1 MSVEATAA
9 VAAGSSA
16 RDVLARL
23 DRKAAERA
31 VAARVDG
38 KLCDL
43 SAPVSPGEVVEPVL
57 PDSKDGLEVIRHS
70 TAHLMAQ
77 AVQELFRGTQV
88 TIGPVIE
95 DGFYYDFVR
104 PEPFTP
110 EDLARIEKK
119 MKEIVSR
126 NLIVTRHEMPKTEA
140 MELFA
145 AMGESY
151 KVEILEGIPDDRVS
165 VYKQGDWKDLCRGPH
180 VPATGKLGAFKLTSV
195 AGAYWRG
202 NEKNAMLQRIYG
214 TAWATEADLKRHLE
228 LLEEAKRRDHRKL
241 GKELDLWSFH
251 PIAPGSPFFHPKGA
265 FVYNALIAFIR
276 DLYRRYGYGE
286 VITPQVADVELWK
299 RSGHYENFRD
309 HMFFCE
315 IDGREFGVKPMNCPG
330 HTFVYGSAKRS
341 YRELPLRYA
350 DFSKLHRYEKSGV
363 LHGLTRVRTFSQDDA
378 HIFCTPAQVQEEI
391 TRVIEMAGVVHR
403 AFGFQDIRVFLST
416 RPAQRMGSDAMWDHA
431 EEALRAALAANRLR
445 FEINPGDG
453 AFYGPKIDF
462 LFRDALRREWQLTTI
477 QLDYALP
484 ERFDLTFISSEGKEE
499 RPVMIH
505 RALLGSIE
513 RFLAILLEHTAG
525 AFPLWLAPVQARV
538 LTLTERQEAYG
549 AEVAAELRAKGLRV
563 EVDSR
568 NEKLGYKVR
577 QAQLEKLPYMLVVGD
592 REAAERKV
600 APRVRG
606 GEQLPVMSIEE
617 IADCLVEEAKP
628 PVIP

>member
-1 MSVEATAA
+1 MRVEATAELE
-9 VAAGSSA
+9 VRPSA
-16 RDVLARL
+16 RDALVRL
-23 DRKAAERA
+23 DRKAADKA

-38 KLCDL
+38 QLRDL
-43 SAPVSPGEVVEPVL
+43 SVPVGPGTVVEAVL

-77 AVQELFRGTQV
+77 AVQELFPGTQV

-95 DGFYYDFVR
+95 NGFYYDFVR
-104 PEPFTP
+104 TEPFTP
-110 EDLARIEKK
+110 EDLTRIEKR

-126 NLIVTRHEMPKTEA
+126 NLVVVRHEMTKSEA
-140 MELFA
+140 VKLFA

-165 VYKQGDWKDLCRGPH
+165 VYQQGDWKDLCRGPH
-180 VPATGKLGAFKLTSV
+180 VPTTGKLGAFKLTGL

-202 NEKNAMLQRIYG
+202 DEKNAMLQRIYG

-228 LLEEAKRRDHRKL
+228 LLEEAKRRDHRRV

-251 PIAPGSPFFHPKGA
+251 AIAPGSPFFHPKGA
-265 FVYNALIAFIR
+265 FIYNALIGFIR
-276 DLYRRYGYGE
+276 RLYERYGYGE
-286 VITPQVADVELWK
+286 VITPQIADVELWK

-309 HMFFCE
+309 NMFFCE
-315 IDGREFGVKPMNCPG
+315 IDEREFGVKPMNCPG
-330 HTFVYGSAKRS
+330 HTYVFGSAKRS

-363 LHGLTRVRTFSQDDA
+363 MHGLTRVRTFSQDDA
-378 HIFCTPAQVQEEI
+378 HIFCTPEQVQGEI
-391 TRVIEMAGVVHR
+391 TRVIEMAGIVHR
-403 AFGFQDIRVFLST
+403 AFGFEDIRVFLST

-431 EEALRAALAANRLR
+431 EGALRAALDANELP
-445 FEINPGDG
+445 FQLHPGDG

-484 ERFDLTFISSEGKEE
+484 ERFDLTYVSAEGKDE

-513 RFLAILLEHTAG
+513 RFLAILIEHTAG
-525 AFPLWLAPVQARV
+525 AFPLWLAPVQVRV

-549 AEVAAELRAKGLRV
+549 GEVAAELRAKGLRV
-563 EVDSR
+563 EVDAR
-568 NEKLGYKVR
+568 NEKLGYKIR
-577 QAQLEKLPYMLVVGD
+577 QAQLDKTPYMLVVGD
-592 REAAERKV
+592 REAAERTV
-600 APRVRG
+600 APRTRT
-606 GEQLPVMSIEE
+606 GEQLPVTSVEE
-617 IADCLVEEAKP
+617 LASRLIEEAKQ
-628 PVIP
+628 PVVP

>member
-1 MSVEATAA
+1 MRVEATAA

-16 RDVLARL
+16 RDALIRS
-23 DRKAAERA
+23 DRKAAEKA
-31 VAARVDG
+31 VAAWVDG
-38 KLCDL
+38 KLRDL
-43 SAPVSPGEVVEPVL
+43 STPVSPDAMVEPVL

-77 AVQELFRGTQV
+77 AVQELFPGTQV
-88 TIGPVIE
+88 TIGPVIQ

-140 MELFA
+140 MKLFA

-165 VYKQGDWKDLCRGPH
+165 VYQQGDWKDLCRGPH

-202 NEKNAMLQRIYG
+202 DEKNAMLQRIYG

-228 LLEEAKRRDHRKL
+228 LLEEAKRRDHRKI

-276 DLYRRYGYGE
+276 ALYERYGYGE

-315 IDGREFGVKPMNCPG
+315 IDEREFGVKPMNCPG

-403 AFGFQDIRVFLST
+403 AFGFEDIRVFLST

-431 EEALRAALAANRLR
+431 EEALRAALAANQLA

-484 ERFDLTFISSEGKEE
+484 ERFDLTFVSAEGKEE

-525 AFPLWLAPVQARV
+525 ALPLWLSPVQARV

-549 AEVAAELRAKGLRV
+549 AEVASELRAKGLRV
-563 EVDSR
+563 EVDAR

-592 REAAERKV
+592 REATERKV
-600 APRVRG
+600 APRVRS
-606 GEQLPVMSIEE
+606 GEQLPVVSVEE
-617 IADCLVEEAKP
+617 IASRLADEAKP
-628 PVIP
+628 PAIP

>member
-1 MSVEATAA
+1 MRVEATAA

-16 RDVLARL
+16 RDALARL

-38 KLCDL
+38 KLLDL
-43 SAPVSPGEVVEPVL
+43 SAPVSPDAAVEPVL

-77 AVQELFRGTQV
+77 AVQELFPGTQV

-126 NLIVTRHEMPKTEA
+126 NLIVTRHEIPKTEA

-145 AMGESY
+145 GMGESY

-165 VYKQGDWKDLCRGPH
+165 VYQQGDWKDLCRGPH

-202 NEKNAMLQRIYG
+202 DEKNAMLQRIYG

-286 VITPQVADVELWK
+286 VITPQIADVELWK

-315 IDGREFGVKPMNCPG
+315 IDEREFGVKPMNCPG

-363 LHGLTRVRTFSQDDA
+363 LHGLTRVRTFSQDDD
-378 HIFCTPAQVQEEI
+378 HIFCKPAHVQEEI

-403 AFGFQDIRVFLST
+403 AFGFEDIRVFLST

-431 EEALRAALAANRLR
+431 EEALRAALAANHLP

-484 ERFDLTFISSEGKEE
+484 ERFDLTFVSAEGKEE

-513 RFLAILLEHTAG
+513 RFLAILLEHTGG
-525 AFPLWLAPVQARV
+525 AFPLWLSPVQARV

-549 AEVAAELRAKGLRV
+549 AEVAAELRSKGLRV
-563 EVDSR
+563 EVDAR

-600 APRVRG
+600 APRVRS
-606 GEQLPVMSIEE
+606 GEQLPVMSVEE
-617 IADCLVEEAKP
+617 IAGRLVEEAKLP
-628 PVIP
+628 AIP